1 MQVRFLPGALEMSA
15 SRTPRGSERVLAA
28 VALLAAAVV
37 VTLSART
44 RPSFDA
50 YGWLDWGR
58 MTLHGGL
65 DTNAAPSWKPLPW
78 AFTVV
83 FGLFGRGAELWLWMG
98 TVTLVSF
105 AGLVWAGRLAG
116 ALVPPHAGKVLRAE
130 VEQPSPRGR
139 LGMAIAATLAVLVLL
154 AVHDQYPFGYLH
166 YVLSSQSDPMIVAF
180 VLGAADC
187 RRRDRPVG
195 AFGLLLLAALGRPE
209 AWPFLLA
216 AGAWLWRARPG
227 ARWAVVAGC
236 AVVAAL
242 WFGVPALSSRSWF
255 VAADNAGASGY
266 APHGDALHRAITV
279 LARLVF
285 QLPWAIW
292 AAAAGAVGLA
302 AWRRERAALELA
314 CAVLVWIAVEVGFGI
329 HGWPALG
336 RYMFEPA
343 AVVIVLGASLVGR
356 LVGGALGG
364 AGGALEAAGSAA
376 GSAGEALGAAG
387 GAAGSA
393 GGALGAAGGALGAAG
408 GAGGRDWAR
417 GARCVGL
424 GLVAVGLIAWTVPSL
439 VDAGRL
445 EARDLRA
452 QHVRTAQLDALVRT
466 IDRLGGP
473 ARLQRCGEVIS
484 AGPGPGTL
492 RDRSVGLG
500 GQTPLAF
507 DVGENVSRVGYIFP
521 QPGHPRNPIVVFHP
535 HPHDDGWTVRA
546 LRQTAPGCTGLGTRS
561 R

>member
-1 MQVRFLPGALEMSA
+1 MSA
-15 SRTPRGSERVLAA
+15 SRTPWGRERAAAALVLLA
-28 VALLAAAVV
+28 VAVA
-37 VTLSART
+37 VTLAART

-78 AFTVV
+78 LFTVV
-83 FGLFGRGAELWLWMG
+83 FGLLGRGPLLWLWMVA
-98 TVTLVSF
+98 VTFVSF
-105 AGLVWAGRLAG
+105 AGLAWAARLTV
-116 ALVPPHAGKVLRAE
+116 ALQE
-130 VEQPSPRGR
+130 PSQRR
-139 LGMAIAATLAVLVLL
+139 LGSAEIAVQRRFGAAGTAAVLAVLVLL

-166 YVLSSQSDPMIVAF
+166 YVLSSQSDPMIVSF
-180 VLGAADC
+180 TLGAADC

-216 AGAWLWRARPG
+216 AGVWLWRARPG
-227 ARWAVVAGC
+227 ARWAVIAGC
-236 AVVAAL
+236 AVVGAL

-285 QLPWAIW
+285 QLPWPIW
-292 AAAAGAVGLA
+292 AAAAAAVALA
-302 AWRRERAALELA
+302 VVRRERATLELGV
-314 CAVLVWIAVEVGFGI
+314 AVLVWIAVEVGFGV

-343 AVVIVLGASLVGR
+343 AVVIVLGASFVGR
-356 LVGGALGG
+356 LLGGGLESSRGRESPASGGAFGLG
-364 AGGALEAAGSAA
+364 L
-376 GSAGEALGAAG
+376 
-387 GAAGSA
+387 
-393 GGALGAAGGALGAAG
+393 
-408 GAGGRDWAR
+408 
-417 GARCVGL
+417 GL
-424 GLVAVGLIAWTVPSL
+424 GLVALGLIAWTVPSL
-439 VDAGRL
+439 VNAGRR
-445 EARDLRA
+445 EAQDLRA
-452 QHVRTAQLDALVRT
+452 QHARTAQLDALVRT

-473 ARLQRCGEVIS
+473 ARVRRCGEVIS

-492 RDRSVGLG
+492 RHRSVGLG

-507 DVGENVSRVGYIFP
+507 DVGENVNRVGYIYP

-535 HPHDDGWTVRA
+535 DAHGAGWTVRA
-546 LRQTAPGCTGLGTRS
+546 LRQTAPECKGLGTRS

>member
-1 MQVRFLPGALEMSA
+1 MSA
-15 SRTPRGSERVLAA
+15 TKTPRGSGRVPA
-28 VALLAAAVV
+28 VAALLAVAVA
-37 VTLSART
+37 VTLAART

-78 AFTVV
+78 AFTLV

-98 TVTLVSF
+98 TVTVVSF
-105 AGLVWAGRLAG
+105 AGLLWAGRLAW
-116 ALVPPHAGKVLRAE
+116 ALVIPHAGKALRAE
-130 VEQPSPRGR
+130 GEQPSSRGR
-139 LGMAIAATLAVLVLL
+139 LGTAVAATLALLGLL
-154 AVHDQYPFGYLH
+154 ALHDQYPFGYLH

-187 RRRDRPVG
+187 RRRDRPAG
-195 AFGLLLLAALGRPE
+195 AFGLLLAAALGRPE

-216 AGAWLWRARPG
+216 AGVWLWRVRPG
-227 ARWAVVAGC
+227 ARWAVLAGL

-285 QLPWAIW
+285 QLPWPSW
-292 AAAAGAVGLA
+292 VAAAAALGLA
-302 AWRRERAALELA
+302 LWRRERPALELA
-314 CAVLVWIAVEVGFGI
+314 AAVVVWTAVEVGFGI

-343 AVVIVLGASLVGR
+343 AVVIVLGASFVGR
-356 LVGGALGG
+356 LL
-364 AGGALEAAGSAA
+364 
-376 GSAGEALGAAG
+376 
-387 GAAGSA
+387 
-393 GGALGAAGGALGAAG
+393 GGALGAAAGGGDGAPGGGDLALGL
-408 GAGGRDWAR
+408 
-417 GARCVGL
+417 GL
-424 GLVAVGLIAWTVPSL
+424 GLVAIGLITWTVPSL
-439 VDAGRL
+439 VDAGNL

-452 QHVRTAQLDALVRT
+452 QHRRTAQLDALVRT

-484 AGPGPGTL
+484 AGPAPGTL
-492 RDRSVGLG
+492 RHRSAGLG

-507 DVGENVSRVGYIFP
+507 DVGENVNRVGYIFP

-535 HPHDDGWTVRA
+535 DPRGDGWTVRT
-546 LRQTAPGCTGLGTRS
+546 LRQTAPGCRELGAGGLKGARTR
-561 R
+561 

>member
-1 MQVRFLPGALEMSA
+1 M
-15 SRTPRGSERVLAA
+15 TPRGSGRVLAA
-28 VALLAAAVV
+28 AALLAAAVA
-37 VTLSART
+37 VTLAART

-78 AFTVV
+78 VFTLV

-105 AGLVWAGRLAG
+105 AGLLWAGRLAG
-116 ALVPPHAGKVLRAE
+116 ALVLPHAGNVPRAE
-130 VEQPSPRGR
+130 GEQPSPRGR
-139 LGMAIAATLAVLVLL
+139 LGIATAATLAVLVLL
-154 AVHDQYPFGYLH
+154 AAHDQYPFGYLH

-187 RRRDRPVG
+187 RRRDRPAG
-195 AFGLLLLAALGRPE
+195 AFGLLLAAALGRPE

-216 AGAWLWRARPG
+216 AGVWLWRARPG
-227 ARWAVVAGC
+227 ARWAVLAGL
-236 AVVAAL
+236 AVVATL
-242 WFGVPALSSRSWF
+242 WFGVPALTSRSWF

-266 APHGDALHRAITV
+266 APHGDALQRAITV

-285 QLPWAIW
+285 QLPWPSW
-292 AAAAGAVGLA
+292 AAAAGALGLA
-302 AWRRERAALELA
+302 LWRRERGALELA
-314 CAVLVWIAVEVGFGI
+314 GAVLVWMAVEVGFGI

-343 AVVIVLGASLVGR
+343 AVVIVLGASFVGR
-356 LVGGALGG
+356 L
-364 AGGALEAAGSAA
+364 SA
-376 GSAGEALGAAG
+376 
-387 GAAGSA
+387 
-393 GGALGAAGGALGAAG
+393 GALGAAATGRGRAPGGRERAPGGQARAPGGQARAPGLGAGDVALG
-408 GAGGRDWAR
+408 
-417 GARCVGL
+417 VL
-424 GLVAVGLIAWTVPSL
+424 AVGLIAWTVPSL

-452 QHVRTAQLDALVRT
+452 QHRRTAQLDALVRT

-492 RDRSVGLG
+492 RHRSVGLG

-507 DVGENVSRVGYIFP
+507 DVGENVNRVGYIFP
-521 QPGHPRNPIVVFHP
+521 QPGHPRNPIVVFRP
-535 HPHDDGWTVRA
+535 RGNGWTVRG
-546 LRQTAPGCTGLGTRS
+546 LRQTAPGCRGLGGAGQTGARTR
-561 R
+561 

>member
-1 MQVRFLPGALEMSA
+1 MSA
-15 SRTPRGSERVLAA
+15 WNRTPRGRERALVAVVLPA
-28 VALLAAAVV
+28 VAVVLLAAAVG
-37 VTLSART
+37 VTLAAGT

-78 AFTVV
+78 LFTLV
-83 FGLFGRGAELWLWMG
+83 FGLFGRGAELWLWTG
-98 TVTLVSF
+98 TVAFVSF
-105 AGLVWAGRLAG
+105 AGLAWAGRLAWTLTVAPAVG
-116 ALVPPHAGKVLRAE
+116 GKLHRADPNADAGKVVRAE
-130 VEQPSPRGR
+130 AEEPSPHRSGSSAAVGPR
-139 LGMAIAATLAVLVLL
+139 LAAAVAALLAALVLL

-166 YVLSSQSDPMIVAF
+166 YVLSSQSDPMVVAF

-187 RRRDRPVG
+187 RRRNRPGG
-195 AFGLLLLAALGRPE
+195 AFGLLVAAALGRPE

-216 AGAWLWRARPG
+216 AAVWLWRARPE
-227 ARWAVVAGC
+227 ARWIVVAGL
-236 AVVAAL
+236 AAVAAL

-266 APHGDALHRAITV
+266 APQGDALHRATTV

-292 AAAAGAVGLA
+292 AAAAGAVAVA
-302 AWRRERAALELA
+302 AWRRERPALELTGA
-314 CAVLVWIAVEVGFGI
+314 ALAWVAVEVGFGI

-343 AVVIVLGASLVGR
+343 AVVIVLGASFVGR
-356 LVGGALGG
+356 LVGGGLWVSGGRVAGRQSEG
-364 AGGALEAAGSAA
+364 AGLPERGAAEGAVAERGPTERGPAERGPASAARAAGRMA
-376 GSAGEALGAAG
+376 
-387 GAAGSA
+387 
-393 GGALGAAGGALGAAG
+393 
-408 GAGGRDWAR
+408 
-417 GARCVGL
+417 L
-424 GLVAVGLIAWTVPSL
+424 GLVGLALVAWTVPSL
-439 VDAGRL
+439 VDAGRR

-452 QHVRTAQLDALVRT
+452 QHVRTTSLDALVRT

-473 ARLQRCGEVIS
+473 SRLQRCGEVI
-484 AGPGPGTL
+484 
-492 RDRSVGLG
+492 SVGLG

-507 DVGENVSRVGYIFP
+507 DVGENVNRVGYIYP
-521 QPGHPRNPIVVFHP
+521 QPGHPHNPIVVFQP
-535 HPHDDGWTVRA
+535 RGDGWAVRA
-546 LRQTAPGCTGLGTRS
+546 LRQTAPGCRGLEAPS

>member
-1 MQVRFLPGALEMSA
+1 
-15 SRTPRGSERVLAA
+15 VLAA
-28 VALLAAAVV
+28 AALLAAAVV
-37 VTLSART
+37 VTLAART

-78 AFTVV
+78 AFTLA
-83 FGLFGRGAELWLWMG
+83 FGLFGRGAELWLWMV

-105 AGLVWAGRLAG
+105 AGLVWAGRLAW
-116 ALVPPHAGKVLRAE
+116 ALAGPGGV
-130 VEQPSPRGR
+130 RGR
-139 LGMAIAATLAVLVLL
+139 AAAPVAAVLAVLVML
-154 AVHDQYPFGYLH
+154 AIHDQYPFGYLH

-180 VLGAADC
+180 ALGAADC
-187 RRRDRPVG
+187 RRRDRPAG
-195 AFGLLLLAALGRPE
+195 AFGLLLAAALGRPE

-216 AGAWLWRARPG
+216 SGVWLWRARPG
-227 ARWAVVAGC
+227 ARWAVLTGL

-266 APHGDALHRAITV
+266 APHGDALHRATTV

-292 AAAAGAVGLA
+292 AAALGALVLA
-302 AWRRERAALELA
+302 LWRRERAVLELA
-314 CAVLVWIAVEVGFGI
+314 GAVIVWVAVEVGFGI

-343 AVVIVLGASLVGR
+343 AVVIVLGASFVGR
-356 LVGGALGG
+356 LLGG
-364 AGGALEAAGSAA
+364 GPGVPAGRERTPR
-376 GSAGEALGAAG
+376 G
-387 GAAGSA
+387 GAAGV
-393 GGALGAAGGALGAAG
+393 ALGHMAA
-408 GAGGRDWAR
+408 
-417 GARCVGL
+417 

-452 QHVRTAQLDALVRT
+452 QHARTAQLDALVRT
-466 IDRLGGP
+466 INRLGGP

-484 AGPGPGTL
+484 AGPGRGTL
-492 RDRSVGLG
+492 RRRSVGLG

-507 DVGENVSRVGYIFP
+507 DVGENVNRVGYIFP

-535 HPHDDGWTVRA
+535 HAHDDGWTVQA
-546 LRQTAPGCTGLGTRS
+546 LRQTAPGCRRLEASSRS
-561 R
+561 MH